1 LIDRRRLL
9 EFTWLHAWQENVA
22 PTVVRLDY
30 YGMRPH
36 LLPPTPD
43 IAAETLLRIGED
55 HDRFAVQGLP
65 GDLDRYL
72 RESYGLDMSA
82 TYAGIAL
89 RNPWGKA
96 SGQLS
101 LNRASVEE
109 AAEAG
114 LGLVVLKT
122 VIAED
127 RAGDR
132 AMSAWAIK
140 ESQMAVERIE
150 GSNAGEIG
158 WTVTWNG
165 RGWWESFDLYLELV
179 RSTCAIGRA
188 SDMVVV
194 PSVKYHLPQPGES
207 LWRTEE
213 YQVTT
218 RALLDAYQCAGGVL
232 PMPLEKD
239 FSPTLAGSDRA
250 AARNSVIEWIARVP
264 GLIRAALSEPEH
276 LRVGLKLFNSLEND
290 EFQHELLA
298 LAHRGPGRA
307 DFLVYA
313 NRLFNP
319 HRVFEGNCGVAFG
332 GPDLSSR
339 NLRILS
345 ALRLAEEQGAF
356 AEPPLE
362 ISATGDIS
370 SGRIAVEYALRG
382 CTSFQIHTLF
392 QLPASEYAMRVGTKV
407 QRALHRLYFD
417 PLDGFIVWALHAAR
431 RLNVSSGDGT
441 VSFLELARRGAR
453 SALTRGD
460 LDPESS

>member
-1 LIDRRRLL
+1 M
-9 EFTWLHAWQENVA
+9 
-22 PTVVRLDY
+22 P
-30 YGMRPH
+30 PH
-36 LLPPTPD
+36 LLPPNPD
-43 IAAETLLRIGED
+43 IPAEILIRIGRD
-55 HDRFAVQGLP
+55 HDRFATQGLP
-65 GDLDRYL
+65 GDLDHYL
-72 RESYGLDMSA
+72 RQSYGLDMSA

-109 AAEAG
+109 AADAG

-122 VIAED
+122 LIAQDSSGEQ
-127 RAGDR
+127 

-140 ESQMAVERIE
+140 ESQMAVERIQ
-150 GSNAGEIG
+150 GSSAGEAG

-165 RGWWESFDLYLELV
+165 RGWWQSFDLYLDLV
-179 RSTCAIGRA
+179 RSACAIGRA
-188 SDMVVV
+188 GNLVVV
-194 PSVKYHLPQPGES
+194 PSVKYHLPEPGES
-207 LWRTEE
+207 TWRTDE

-218 RALLDAYQCAGGVL
+218 RAILDAYQSAGGML

-250 AARNSVIEWIARVP
+250 AARTSVIEWIRRVP
-264 GLIRAALSEPEH
+264 ALIRAAAPGPGH
-276 LRVGLKLFNSLEND
+276 LRVGLKLFNSLEGD
-290 EFQHELLA
+290 EFQRELLA
-298 LAHRGPGRA
+298 LAHEGPERA

-313 NRLFNP
+313 NRLFDP
-319 HRVFEGNCGVAFG
+319 DRIFEGNRGVAYG

-345 ALRLAEEQGAF
+345 ALRLDEAQGGR

-417 PLDGFIVWALHAAR
+417 PAEGFIVWALHAAR
-431 RLNVSSGDGT
+431 QLGIVSGDGSVT
-441 VSFLELARRGAR
+441 FLELARLGAR
-453 SALTRGD
+453 SALTRRD
-460 LDPESS
+460 LDAEIL